1 MRLKFKR
8 ALAAVFI
15 FCVSYTIAHAEPMK
29 LTYDGITHS
38 YDLSPISLYINNT
51 PITTTIM
58 PPIQLGERVL
68 VPAREVFEP
77 MGATVEWKADELKVY
92 VYDQTSLLVLE
103 VGKPE
108 AFVNGQIKFLD
119 MPPKI
124 INGKLMIPIRFISE
138 QLGYNII
145 WQGDQRNI
153 LIDKPVPIVEE
164 ILPDKQVELV
174 QEPQLELVP
183 DWVNTLSN
191 IEYLYSEN
199 TLVLEK
205 PAHLSVSQIDVI
217 DLYRQR
223 KLIVNLNGDYS
234 DFFYGGSLLSQQGR
248 IKNVTLDHNGG
259 TQLVIDTFTIS
270 AVNIYEQNNKIH
282 IQVVKPSEK
291 YNKIVMIDPGHGGS
305 DSGTRSATGVTEKEL
320 NIRYALDVYPLLIND
335 PDIKV
340 YITRETDVKPSLQER
355 AVWAN
360 EIGAHLFISIHN
372 NYVDNK
378 AINGTETF
386 YFNNPNDPRGEVFA
400 KMIQSNIVQGL
411 GMTDRKAKP
420 GNGFY
425 VLKNTTMP
433 AVLLEIGFMSSVQDM
448 QKLMQPDFSPRLAQ
462 IIYTSIVAY
471 FESGNHLITVD
482 TGNDIV
488 VDINK

>member
-1 MRLKFKR
+1 MRFKLKR
-8 ALAAVFI
+8 ALAAIFI
-15 FCVSYTIAHAEPMK
+15 FCASYTIAHAEPMK
-29 LTYDGITHS
+29 LTYDGTTHN
-38 YDLSPISLYINNT
+38 YDLLPISLYINNQS
-51 PITTTIM
+51 ITTTIM

-77 MGATVEWKADELKVY
+77 MGATVEWKADEAKVY

-103 VGKPE
+103 VNTPE

-124 INGKLMIPIRFISE
+124 INDKLMIPIRFISE
-138 QLGYNII
+138 QLGYSVI
-145 WQGDQRNI
+145 WQGDQRNV
-153 LIDKPVPIVEE
+153 LIDKPVPVVEE
-164 ILPDKQVELV
+164 ILPDKQVEPIPN
-174 QEPQLELVP
+174 PQLELVP

-191 IEYLYSEN
+191 IEYLYTEN
-199 TLVLEK
+199 TLILEK
-205 PAHLSVSQIDVI
+205 PTHLLASQIGI
-217 DLYRQR
+217 TDLYRER

-234 DFFYGGSLLSQQGR
+234 DFFNGGNLFSQQGR
-248 IKNVTLDHNGG
+248 IKNVTIDHNGG
-259 TQLVIDTFTIS
+259 TKIIIDTSTIS
-270 AVNIYEQNNKIH
+270 TVNIYEQNGKIH
-282 IQVVKPSEK
+282 IQVLKPSEK

-305 DSGTRSATGVTEKEL
+305 APGTRSASGVTEKEL

-340 YITRETDVKPSLQER
+340 YITRETDVNPSLQER
-355 AVWAN
+355 AVWTN

-372 NYVDNK
+372 NYVDKK
-378 AINGTETF
+378 AVNGTETF
-386 YFNNPNDPRGEVFA
+386 YFSNPNDPRGEIFA

-425 VLKNTTMP
+425 VLKHTTMP
-433 AVLLEIGFMSSVQDM
+433 AVLLEVGFMSNLQDM

-462 IIYTSIVAY
+462 IIYNSIVAY

-482 TGNDIV
+482 TDNYRV